1 MDDNIA
7 RVDQHPV
14 AKRHPF
20 DPCIADALFLQLLEE
35 PAGNGTDMALGAPRG
50 DNHIVA
56 KRRLSRQINANDVV
70 SLGILKGI
78 DDKVSER
85 GRSRSGAFCAARSEL
100 GELMFQRVKP
110 QREDPS
116 LL

>member
-7 RVDQHPV
+7 RVDQYPV

-20 DPCIADALFLQLLEE
+20 DPCIAEALLLQLLEE
-35 PAGNGTDMALGAPRG
+35 PVRNGTDMALRAPRG
-50 DNHIVA
+50 DYHVVA
-56 KRRLSRQINANDVV
+56 KRRLARQIDADDVV
-70 SLGILKGI
+70 SLGVLKGI

-85 GRSRSGAFCAARSEL
+85 GRSRSGALCAARSEL
-100 GELMFQRVKP
+100 VELMFQRVKP

-116 LL
+116 LG

>member
-14 AKRHPF
+14 AKRHSF
-20 DPCIADALFLQLLEE
+20 DPCIADALLLQLLEE
-35 PAGNGTDMALGAPRG
+35 PDGNGTDMALRATRG
-50 DNHIVA
+50 DNHVIA
-56 KRRLSRQINANDVV
+56 KRRLARQVDADDIVG
-70 SLGILKGI
+70 LGVLKGI
-78 DDKVSER
+78 DDKSER

-116 LL
+116 LV